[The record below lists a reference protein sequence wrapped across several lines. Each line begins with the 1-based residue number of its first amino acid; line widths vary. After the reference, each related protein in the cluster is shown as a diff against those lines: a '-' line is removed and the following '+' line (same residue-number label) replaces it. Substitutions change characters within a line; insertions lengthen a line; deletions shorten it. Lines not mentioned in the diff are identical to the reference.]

1 MRPGRPTTVA
11 ALSALAVAVAALA
24 GCNAVNP
31 PPGPDD
37 AAKALAAGLANGAL
51 TGIPFDGSTGEA
63 ATTSVAAAV
72 GDLASAKRT
81 VTVTSVARDASNDKR
96 ATATLT
102 WAWDLSAT
110 DAAGS
115 TSASQ
120 SATTPS
126 DTASPSDSSSSAAP
140 TGTASGTATAAG
152 SSSTWRYAVDATLT
166 LADDRTW
173 HTTWTPTLLAPDLTA
188 SEKLSV
194 TRTAG
199 KRADILGASNTPLMT
214 SRNVFQVG
222 IDKGRIPAA
231 QAPGSAT
238 ALAKVIGIDGA
249 GFAKRVTSAGAK
261 AFVVGLTVRA
271 TDPLATSRA
280 AQVSA
285 VPGGV
290 SIPGTEVLGPTPTFA
305 KAMLGTVGEVTA
317 EIIAKSNGTLE
328 AGDLVGLSG
337 LEQRYDARLR
347 GQQGLTVNAVGTNT
361 TGAKVARV
369 LFSRKAS
376 DGTPLKVTLDV
387 GAQVAAEEALASQT
401 TTPTALVAIRP
412 STGEVVAA
420 ANGPQTP
427 GQTATS
433 GRAAPGSTFKI
444 VTALALLR
452 AGLTPDTPV
461 ACTPTV
467 TVDGRSFKNYDDY
480 PADKIGTIP
489 LRTAFANSCNTAF
502 ISNQARITQA
512 GLADA
517 AASLGVGVD
526 LDLGLPAFLG
536 SVPSTGTGTT
546 HAASMIGQAQVEV
559 APMDMATVVASV
571 IKGSVVRPQLVY
583 DNPAVPTFPKP
594 ATPLTSSEAAAL
606 RQLMGA
612 VVSEGSGRV
621 LAPSGVTLAKTGTA
635 EYGTAT
641 PPLTHA
647 WMVAGK
653 GDLAVVAYVEN
664 GKSGSQSAAP
674 LIAAFLSKYS
684 G

>member
-11 ALSALAVAVAALA
+11 ALSALVIGVGALA
-24 GCNAVNP
+24 GCDAINP

-37 AAKALAAGLANGAL
+37 AAKGLAAGLASDAL
-51 TGIPFDGSTGEA
+51 GKIPFDGSTGEA
-63 ATTSVAAAV
+63 ATAFVGTAI
-72 GDLASAKRT
+72 GDLKTVKRT
-81 VTVTSVARDASNDKR
+81 VTVTSVAKDASNDKR

-102 WAWDLSAT
+102 WAWDLASA
-110 DAAGS
+110 DASGAGATGGPS
-115 TSASQ
+115 TVTASASSTGTSTPVPSTG
-120 SATTPS
+120 SATT
-126 DTASPSDSSSSAAP
+126 
-140 TGTASGTATAAG
+140 AAG
-152 SSSTWRYAVDATLT
+152 ASSTWTYTVDATLT
-166 LADDRTW
+166 LAEDKTW

-188 SEKLSV
+188 TEKLSV
-194 TRTAG
+194 TRTSG
-199 KRADILGASNTPLMT
+199 KRADIQGAGGTPLMT
-214 SRNVFQVG
+214 SRSVFQLGV
-222 IDKGRIPAA
+222 DKGRITAA
-231 QAPGSAT
+231 QAAGSAT
-238 ALAKVIGIDGA
+238 ELAKVIGIDGA
-249 GFAKRVTSAGAK
+249 AFAKRVTAAGAK
-261 AFVVGLTVRA
+261 AFVVGLTVRD

-280 AQVSA
+280 AQVAA

-290 SIPGTEVLGPTPTFA
+290 SIPGSAVLGPTPTFA
-305 KAMLGTVGEVTA
+305 KAMLGTVGEATA
-317 EIIAKSNGTLE
+317 EIIAKSNGTLKT
-328 AGDLVGLSG
+328 GDVVGLSG
-337 LEQRYDARLR
+337 LEQRYDAQLR
-347 GQQGLTVNAVGTNT
+347 GTQGLTVQAVGTDAA
-361 TGAKVARV
+361 GAKVARE

-376 DGTPLKVTLDV
+376 DGKPVRVTLDV

-420 ANGPQTP
+420 ANGPAAP
-427 GQTATS
+427 GQTATT
-433 GRAAPGSTFKI
+433 GRSAPGSTFKI

-461 ACTPTV
+461 MCTPTV
-467 TVDGRSFKNYDDY
+467 TIDGRSFKNYDDY
-480 PADKIGTIP
+480 PADKVGTIP
-489 LRTAFANSCNTAF
+489 LLTAFANSCNTAF
-502 ISNQARITQA
+502 ISNQAKITQA
-512 GLADA
+512 ALADA
-517 AASLGVGVD
+517 AASLGIGVD
-526 LDLGLPAFLG
+526 LDLGVPAFLG

-571 IKGSVVRPQLVY
+571 VKGSTVRPELVY
-583 DNPAVPTFPKP
+583 DNPAVATFPKP
-594 ATPLTSSEAAAL
+594 AKPLTATEAASL

-664 GKSGSQSAAP
+664 GTSGSQSAAP
-674 LIAAFLSKYS
+674 LIAAFLARY
-684 G
+684 GG

>member
-11 ALSALAVAVAALA
+11 ALSAFVVGVGALA
-24 GCNAVNP
+24 ACDTISP

-51 TGIPFDGSTGEA
+51 TAIPFDGSTGEA
-63 ATTSVAAAV
+63 ATTYVATAV
-72 GDLASAKRT
+72 GDLKSVRRT
-81 VTVTSVARDASNDKR
+81 VAVTSVTTDPTNQKL

-102 WAWDLSAT
+102 WAWALSST
-110 DAAGS
+110 DAATGS
-115 TSASQ
+115 TATPSA
-120 SATTPS
+120 SATT
-126 DTASPSDSSSSAAP
+126 TSA
-140 TGTASGTATAAG
+140 TTATTAA
-152 SSSTWRYAVDATLT
+152 TWTYTVDATLT
-166 LADDRTW
+166 LAADKTW
-173 HTTWTPTLLAPDLTA
+173 HTTWTPSLLAPDLTA
-188 SEKLSV
+188 TEQLTVS
-194 TRTAG
+194 RTSG
-199 KRADILGASNTPLMT
+199 KRADIVGAGNTPLMT
-214 SRNVFQVG
+214 SRDVFQVG
-222 IDKGRIPAA
+222 IDKGRITSA
-231 QAPGSAT
+231 QAPGSAA

-249 GFAKRVTSAGAK
+249 GFAKRVTAAGAK

-290 SIPGTEVLGPTPTFA
+290 SIPASDVLGPTPTFA
-305 KAMLGTVGEVTA
+305 KAMLGTVGEATA
-317 EIIAKSNGTLE
+317 EIISASNGTLK
-328 AGDLVGLSG
+328 AGDVVGLSG

-347 GQQGLTVNAVGTNT
+347 GTQGLTVDAVGTDAA
-361 TGAKVARV
+361 GKKVSRE
-369 LFSRKAS
+369 LFSRDAT
-376 DGTPLKVTLDV
+376 DGTPLRVTLDL
-387 GAQVAAEEALASQT
+387 GAQVAAEAALGSQT

-420 ANGPQTP
+420 ANGPAAS
-427 GQTATS
+427 GQVATT
-433 GRAAPGSTFKI
+433 GHAAPGSTFKI

-480 PADKIGTIP
+480 PADKIGTIA

-502 ISNQARITQA
+502 IANQAKITQA
-512 GLADA
+512 GLAEA
-517 AASLGVGVD
+517 AASLGIGVD
-526 LDLGLPAFLG
+526 LDLGIPAYLG
-536 SVPSTGTGTT
+536 SVPATGTGTT

-571 IKGSVVRPQLVY
+571 IKGSVVRPALVY
-583 DNPAVPTFPKP
+583 DNPAVSSFPRP
-594 ATPLTSSEAAAL
+594 AKPLTGPEAASL
-606 RQLMGA
+606 RSLMGA
-612 VVSEGSGRV
+612 VVTEGSGRV
-621 LAPSGVTLAKTGTA
+621 LAPNGVTLAKTGTA
-635 EYGTAT
+635 EFGTAT

-653 GDLAVVAYVEN
+653 GDLAVVAYVEE
-664 GKSGSQSAAP
+664 GQSGSRSAAP
-674 LIAAFLSKYS
+674 LIAAFLSRYA